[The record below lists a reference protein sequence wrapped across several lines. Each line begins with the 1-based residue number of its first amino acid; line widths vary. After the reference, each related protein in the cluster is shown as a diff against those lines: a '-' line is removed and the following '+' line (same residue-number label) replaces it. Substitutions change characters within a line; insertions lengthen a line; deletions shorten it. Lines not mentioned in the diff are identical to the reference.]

1 VRFSTLLL
9 AALIGFSSFQLAE
22 AKQKK
27 PKIQHVSQRKIKKGK
42 KPKKFKTA
50 KFKPGKY
57 KTPKQKK
64 PKKTKWGV
72 KHA

>member
-1 VRFSTLLL
+1 MRFSTLLL
-9 AALIGFSSFQLAE
+9 AALIGFSSFQPAE
-22 AKQKK
+22 AKEKK

-50 KFKPGKY
+50 KYKPGKY

-64 PKKTKWGV
+64 PKKTKWGSRQ
-72 KHA
+72 A